1 MNDEVGVFPKSL
13 DVGGRQAARRDV
25 DGLVLD
31 VDLEV
36 VGVGVVL
43 DADQFRL
50 GLAEQPVVFGVGAQA
65 DELVLGVGGHREG
78 TRERLG
84 GGDRIVAQHLVGR
97 EHLFVDDRSGVGGEH
112 LGEGLVVGQLQ
123 LEVDRQRIRR
133 FDAVEV
139 GQQRLRSIGIVDRVL
154 PVDGELDIRGRQRM
168 PVGEL
173 EVRLQLAGER
183 RRRGEVAALRDVRF
197 QIAAARDEVHQERVH
212 LVHHLQRPVV
222 VRARRIERGDLVGG
236 SDGQVLT
243 TDRIGR
249 ATESASGDDEREGG

>member
-43 DADQFRL
+43 DADQFGLRL
-50 GLAEQPVVFGVGAQA
+50 SEQPLIVGVGAQA
-65 DELVLGVGGHREG
+65 DELILGVGSHREG

-84 GGDRIVAQHLVGR
+84 GGDGIVVEHLVAR

-112 LGEGLVVGQLQ
+112 LGEGLVIGQLQ
-123 LEVDRQRIRR
+123 LEVHRQRIRR
-133 FDAVEV
+133 LDAVEV
-139 GQQRLRSIGIVDRVL
+139 GQQRLRSVGVVDLVL
-154 PVDGELDIRGRQRM
+154 PVDGEPDVRGRQRM

-173 EVRLQLAGER
+173 EVRLELAGEG
-183 RRRGEVAALRDVRF
+183 RRRGEIAALRDVRF
-197 QIAAARDEVHQERVH
+197 QLAAARDEVHQERVH

-222 VRARRIERGDLVGG
+222 VGARRIERGDLVGG
-236 SDGQVLT
+236 SDG
-243 TDRIGR
+243 
-249 ATESASGDDEREGG
+249 